1 MKKFFGLVVVVLFA
15 ASFAR
20 AQQKAE
26 VAISLNEQFFDAL
39 LDAVFTNLKPPSFPL
54 AAAAASPKSDES
66 IQRSAVSRKF

>member
-1 MKKFFGLVVVVLFA
+1 MKKFFVLIIVVLFF

-20 AQQKAE
+20 AQQRTAE

-54 AAAAASPKSDES
+54 AQQAQISE
-66 IQRSAVSRKF
+66 